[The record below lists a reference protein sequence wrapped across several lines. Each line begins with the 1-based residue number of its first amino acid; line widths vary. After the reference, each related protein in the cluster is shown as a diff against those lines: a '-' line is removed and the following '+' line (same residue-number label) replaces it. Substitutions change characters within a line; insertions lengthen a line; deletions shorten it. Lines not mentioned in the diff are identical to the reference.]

1 MLQTRTKIGQR
12 GRVVIPARYRRA
24 LGLKPGDEVVLALE
38 EEEVRLFT
46 PMRAV
51 QPAQTSV
58 RRYVPEGR
66 SLAQE
71 LLAERRMETRRA

>member
-1 MLQTRTKIGQR
+1 MGQG

-24 LGLKPGDEVVLALE
+24 LGLKPGDEVVLAPE
-38 EEEVRLFT
+38 EEEARLFT

-51 QPAQTSV
+51 QRAQMSV

-66 SLAQE
+66 SLVQE
-71 LLAERRMETRRA
+71 LLEERRMETGRA